1 MKFKVGDRVMG
12 NEKANK
18 YGITIKGWTGTVTQ
32 VYKSHFC
39 AREDG
44 DTTNFPLDYDCFDL
58 VNTNQTITIY
68 RKDRDVIAT
77 IKEGKKVVKSGKATC
92 NPADKFN
99 FEYGAKLAFARLMGM
114 EVKTEAAAFD
124 WSAFKSGKFAVHC
137 DTEEKARA
145 FLKEC
150 DEQGIRWQGGDKASS
165 KTHYAS
171 CGENTCYSNYMM
183 GKDRIGYSRK
193 GYFIDESI
201 KVIDYTPSIPFVREV
216 RRPAEVGEWIK
227 ITSSDGRDRAHGC
240 SVGDIYCVKA
250 IGFLNIPIAITSKG
264 RNSIQCEYVV
274 LENYKPKP
282 KPFKK
287 AKVGDKIKIV
297 QEGRYYHCP
306 SVKIGDVQTVITV
319 DETESDSVCTNNG
332 NVFFDINEEYI
343 ILEEA
348 PEIKRVKRKA
358 EVGEYVEIVNAF
370 HGAFSNHYK
379 NGDIMKIIKINRG
392 YRHFGNGIDEHLYES
407 EYVVLENYREGK

>member
-124 WSAFKSGKFAVHC
+124 WEAFKSGKFAVHC

-171 CGENTCYSNYMM
+171 CGENTCYSNYGMA
-183 GKDRIGYSRK
+183 KDRIGYSRK

-201 KVIDYTPSIPFVREV
+201 KVIDYAPSMSSVREV
-216 RRPAEVGEWIK
+216 KRPAKVGEWIK
-227 ITSSDGRDRAHGC
+227 IVNEYGC
-240 SVGDIYCVKA
+240 HRPSVNNGAVLYVDHLTQGKAATSVGNNFVPD
-250 IGFLNIPIAITSKG
+250 
-264 RNSIQCEYVV
+264 EYVV
-274 LENYKPKP
+274 LENYKPEEP

-297 QEGRYYHCP
+297 KIATTHGPAVEIGALQVVRDIYSSAVSTDQNYYEDKH
-306 SVKIGDVQTVITV
+306 
-319 DETESDSVCTNNG
+319 
-332 NVFFDINEEYI
+332 EEYI
-343 ILEEA
+343 IIEEA
-348 PEIKRVKRKA
+348 PQKPEPIKPHLEVATMDELLAEIKHRT
-358 EVGEYVEIVNAF
+358 
-370 HGAFSNHYK
+370 
-379 NGDIMKIIKINRG
+379 
-392 YRHFGNGIDEHLYES
+392 
-407 EYVVLENYREGK
+407 EGLK